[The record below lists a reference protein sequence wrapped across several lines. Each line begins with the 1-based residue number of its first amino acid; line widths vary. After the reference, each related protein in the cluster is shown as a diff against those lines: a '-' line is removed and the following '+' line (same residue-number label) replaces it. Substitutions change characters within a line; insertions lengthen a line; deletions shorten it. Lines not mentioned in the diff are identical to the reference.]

1 MSDVAIVM
9 GSISDLSTMKNAKET
24 LEKLSVSYE
33 THIISAHRMPNELAE
48 FSQRAEE
55 KEIKVIIAGAGGA
68 AHLPGMLAANT
79 NLPVIGV
86 PILSKT
92 LNGIDSLLSIVQM
105 PSGVPVGTVAIG
117 QSGAINAAIYA
128 TQICA
133 LNNNEYRDKLSNFK
147 KEMHDM
153 AVNSNDQL
161 S

>member
-1 MSDVAIVM
+1 MDVAIVM
-9 GSISDLSTMKNAKET
+9 GSISDLDVMKHAKET
-24 LEKLSVSYE
+24 LEKLGVAYE
-33 THIISAHRMPNELAE
+33 TRIISAHRMPNELSN
-48 FSQRAEE
+48 FSKKAEE
-55 KEIKVIIAGAGGA
+55 NGIKVIIAGAGGA

-86 PILSKT
+86 PMMTKT

-105 PSGVPVGTVAIG
+105 PAGVPVGTVAIG
-117 QSGAINAAIYA
+117 KPGAINAAIYA

-133 LNNNEYRDKLSNFK
+133 LNNNEYKNRLSEFK

-153 AVNSNDQL
+153 AVNSNDEL